1 MAQLGQ
7 NAFMELNLDENK
19 NKKCIENIG
28 FASGGIFEI
37 KKYQIIGYLWI
48 FYLFYLLK

>member
-1 MAQLGQ
+1 
-7 NAFMELNLDENK
+7 MELNLDENK

-37 KKYQIIGYLWI
+37 KKSQIIGYLWI
-48 FYLFYLLK
+48 FLPLLVNKTHLFTKIM